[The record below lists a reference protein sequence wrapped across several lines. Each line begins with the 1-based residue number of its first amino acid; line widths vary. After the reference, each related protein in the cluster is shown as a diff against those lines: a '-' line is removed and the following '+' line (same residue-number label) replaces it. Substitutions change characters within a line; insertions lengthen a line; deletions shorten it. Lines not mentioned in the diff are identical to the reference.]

1 MGPLVPE
8 IIGNELNLIVALIIG
23 IGFGFILEQAGF
35 STSKKLV
42 GLFYGYDF
50 TVLRVFFTAG
60 VTAMLGVVALDHFG
74 FLDTNLI
81 YINPTFIWS
90 AMAGG
95 LIMGLGFVIGGFCPG
110 TSICSAAIGKID
122 AMIFVI
128 GLFIGVF
135 IFAEGYP
142 LFEGFYKSGF
152 WGYPR
157 IFDTLH
163 MSQSLFAFLLTFVAV
178 AAFAATTFVENKVNG
193 KPNPELQ
200 PARLYIGLASAV
212 VLIGLSAFAMPDR
225 QAGIMDRLSDKNL
238 MSSLKFNEMTTDEFA
253 FGIIEGEENL
263 VIVDFRPAQEYK
275 EMILPASVNMTFD
288 NLFGKDASKTLSV
301 KNKKYVFIADDE
313 ESEKKAAFIASELGY
328 DEISIL
334 TGGVNQFKEQIVNFK
349 MPEVIGSK
357 HEADIYRFREKAS
370 KLIPGIIEANKNK
383 GIQQKKESKRVLG
396 GC

>member
-81 YINPTFIWS
+81 YINPTFIWP
-90 AMAGG
+90 AVVGG

-110 TSICSAAIGKID
+110 TSICAAAIGKID
-122 AMIFVI
+122 GMIFVI
-128 GLFIGVF
+128 GSFIGVF

-178 AAFAATTFVENKVNG
+178 AVFAATTFVENKVNG

-225 QAGIMDRLSDKNL
+225 QAEIMNKLSDKDL

-253 FGIIEGEENL
+253 FGMIEGEDNL
-263 VIVDFRPAQEYK
+263 VIVDFRPDREYK
-275 EMILPASVNMTFD
+275 EMPLPNSVNMTFE

-334 TGGVNQFKEQIVNFK
+334 TGGVNKFKEEILNFR
-349 MPEVIGSK
+349 MPEAISSK
-357 HEADIYRFREKAS
+357 HEADTYRFREKAN